1 MVDGAFYCMKKCE
14 TDGIDVTNSITDVE
28 LPYFF
33 SEKYKHKIPLELTDK
48 EYKRYFLKWLKLQS
62 SLGIINQVALFANC
76 LNGLTADVRISMLA
90 ECFEA
95 FGKRLEKE
103 KKIIVKSE
111 NNTTRTVQCE
121 NCKEKFELSIRGK
134 KSFACYMAAL
144 IETYGKTIFS
154 REYRRRKTLIQKI
167 VKTRN
172 KVFHV
177 NAKQNG
183 VLDGAQ
189 CGFYAIKL
197 EWMFRYIIWLEMGF
211 PKDKLDVV
219 IKKEIKKFESQFSN
233 LIY

>member
-1 MVDGAFYCMKKCE
+1 MTENTTYDQLKTQRHLSLEWRGINSTQICFEKSCFSFKKDHVTYTIEIAVIGDEKKISISVDTPTTFEKIYHYLGDIRRYEYLVDGAFYCMKKCE

-134 KSFACYMAAL
+134 KSFACYMTAL
-144 IETYGKTIFS
+144 IETYGKNDF
-154 REYRRRKTLIQKI
+154 
-167 VKTRN
+167 
-172 KVFHV
+172 F
-177 NAKQNG
+177 
-183 VLDGAQ
+183 
-189 CGFYAIKL
+189 
-197 EWMFRYIIWLEMGF
+197 
-211 PKDKLDVV
+211 
-219 IKKEIKKFESQFSN
+219 
-233 LIY
+233 

>member
-1 MVDGAFYCMKKCE
+1 MLQIPLQMLKFL
-14 TDGIDVTNSITDVE
+14 I
-28 LPYFF
+28 FF
-33 SEKYKHKIPLELTDK
+33 SGKYKHKIPLELTDK

-121 NCKEKFELSIRGK
+121 NCKEKFELPIRGK
-134 KSFACYMAAL
+134 KSFACYMTAL

-167 VKTRN
+167 VK
-172 KVFHV
+172 
-177 NAKQNG
+177 Q
-183 VLDGAQ
+183 
-189 CGFYAIKL
+189 
-197 EWMFRYIIWLEMGF
+197 
-211 PKDKLDVV
+211 
-219 IKKEIKKFESQFSN
+219 EIKFFMLMLNRTGCLMEHNAVFMQLN
-233 LIY
+233 LSGCFVI